1 MDRLNILIQV
11 NINNILYQKLC
22 IYFKV
27 IAVSVEQLKQAL
39 NGLIMMSLELE

>member
-1 MDRLNILIQV
+1 MDRLNILIQ
-11 NINNILYQKLC
+11 
-22 IYFKV
+22 V